1 MSEQPNVKRLF
12 SPAAISFGYD
22 GFRGNMRTGSLPHDE
37 NRHANGGKHHV
48 TSKRADRRYRPVA
61 SAVMAKFPRRRSE
74 GKVAKS
80 ITQFRLAPG

>member
-22 GFRGNMRTGSLPHDE
+22 GLRGNMRTGSLPHDE
-37 NRHANGGKHHV
+37 NRHENGGKHHV
-48 TSKRADRRYRPVA
+48 TSKRADRRYRPAA

-74 GKVAKS
+74 EKVAIS
-80 ITQFRLAPG
+80 IT